1 MQKPKG
7 IKYVVATVLVFILL
21 FMVFMGGKK
30 IKQRW
35 IIERTLQSEH
45 WQKREKEIESAP
57 QGKYKTIFFGN
68 SLTEMWDVNY
78 YFNDSTILNCGITG
92 DFSEGL
98 LKRCGT
104 IITLKPENLFIEI
117 GINDMIEKIS
127 LDEICSNYEQLITRI
142 KKESPHT
149 NIYIQS
155 NLPLII
161 NRPSL
166 LTNDTDVNTLVLKQN
181 ENLKL
186 LAKKYNCLYVDIYSE
201 MIKEKD
207 RASLF
212 IWDGLHLT
220 SKAYLIWK
228 KVITDL

>member
-1 MQKPKG
+1 MRKSKP
-7 IKYVVATVLVFILL
+7 IKYIVATGLVFIIL
-21 FMVFMGGKK
+21 FIVFMGGKK

-35 IIERTLQSEH
+35 IIERTLRSEH
-45 WQKREKEIESAP
+45 WQKRAKEIECAP

-78 YFNDSTILNCGITG
+78 YFNDSAILNAGITG

-98 LKRCGT
+98 LKRCDV
-104 IITLKPENLFIEI
+104 IIKLKPEKLFIEI
-117 GINDMIEKIS
+117 GINDIIEKIS
-127 LDEICSNYEQLITRI
+127 LDEIYSNYEQLIIRI
-142 KKESPHT
+142 QKDSPQT
-149 NIYIQS
+149 KIYIQS
-155 NLPLII
+155 NLPLIV

-166 LTNDTDVNTLVLKQN
+166 LTNNDDVNNLVIKQN
-181 ENLKL
+181 ENLKR
-186 LAKKYNCLYVDIYSE
+186 LAKKYNCVYVDIYTE

-207 RASLF
+207 RASLY